1 MVYCEIVYAIFQN
14 FFVINNLK
22 NMYLSI
28 ISSFSRI
35 SRFIYILNGLICYFV
50 LNCSEKDEIYLAL
63 KNVIYLFKVI
73 KLY

>member
-1 MVYCEIVYAIFQN
+1 MVFCEIVYAIFQN

-35 SRFIYILNGLICYFV
+35 SKFIYILV
-50 LNCSEKDEIYLAL
+50 AL
-63 KNVIYLFKVI
+63 VNDKENFPA
-73 KLY
+73 